1 MLKNKKII
9 VALTGSIAAY
19 KAAELVR
26 LIKKSEAEVRIIMTD
41 AAKEFITPITMQ
53 ALSGH
58 PIHSNLL
65 DTEAEAAMGHITLA
79 KWADA
84 IIVSP
89 CSANTLA
96 KISQGLGDDLL
107 TAVIL
112 ASEAKVF
119 LAPAMN
125 QQMWNAKITQENVV
139 KASLLGHKILGPG
152 EGEQACGDNG
162 SGRMLEP
169 EEIFAALEAF
179 SLSLLAGKK
188 VLITAGPT
196 QEPIDPVR
204 YLSNHSSGKMGYAL
218 AEAAEAAGASV
229 TLISGPVNL
238 RASSS
243 IEIINV
249 VTAKDMHTEVKKCIE
264 AADVFIGCAAV
275 SDYSPVTTEP
285 QKIKKNLHENLVLEL
300 EPNPDI
306 LKFVSENYSNK
317 IIIGFSA
324 ETENIEDFARKKLVA
339 KNLDFIV
346 ANDVSRNDIAF
357 NAAENEVL
365 IISKDKTKALP
376 KASKILVA
384 HQILNYIHQDS
395 LLH

>member
-1 MLKNKKII
+1 MLKNKNII

-53 ALSGH
+53 ALSGN

-65 DTEAEAAMGHITLA
+65 DMEAEAAMGHIELA

-84 IIVSP
+84 IVVSP

-96 KISQGLGDDLL
+96 KISQGLGSDLL

-125 QQMWNAKITQENVV
+125 QQMWNAQITQENVV
-139 KASLLGHKILGPG
+139 RASSLGHKILGPG
-152 EGEQACGDNG
+152 EGEQACGDIG

-179 SLSLLAGKK
+179 SLSLLGGKK

-229 TLISGPVNL
+229 TLVSGPVNL

-243 IEIINV
+243 IEVIDV
-249 VTAKDMHTEVKKCIE
+249 VTAKDMFAEVKRSIE
-264 AADVFIGCAAV
+264 AADIFIGCAAV
-275 SDYSPVTTEP
+275 ADYSPVNTHS
-285 QKIKKNLHENLVLEL
+285 QKIKKNLNENLLLEL

-317 IIIGFSA
+317 TIIGFSA
-324 ETENIEDFARKKLVA
+324 ETENVEDFAREKLVA

-365 IISKDKTKALP
+365 IISKDKTKALA

>member
-1 MLKNKKII
+1 MLKNKNII

-26 LIKKSEAEVRIIMTD
+26 LIKKSGAEVRIIMTD

-53 ALSGH
+53 ALSGN

-65 DTEAEAAMGHITLA
+65 DMEAEAAMGHIELA

-84 IIVSP
+84 IVVSP

-96 KISQGLGDDLL
+96 KISQGLGSDLL

-125 QQMWNAKITQENVV
+125 QQMWNAQITQENVV
-139 KASLLGHKILGPG
+139 RASSLGHKILGPG
-152 EGEQACGDNG
+152 EGEQACGDIG

-179 SLSLLAGKK
+179 SLSLLGGKK

-229 TLISGPVNL
+229 TLVSGPVNL

-243 IEIINV
+243 IEVIDV
-249 VTAKDMHTEVKKCIE
+249 VTAKDMFVEVKRSIE
-264 AADVFIGCAAV
+264 AADIFIGCAAV
-275 SDYSPVTTEP
+275 ADYSPVNTHS
-285 QKIKKNLHENLVLEL
+285 QKIKKNLNENLLLEL

-317 IIIGFSA
+317 TIIGFSA
-324 ETENIEDFARKKLVA
+324 ETENVEDFAREKLVA

-365 IISKDKTKALP
+365 IISKDKTKALA

>member
-1 MLKNKKII
+1 MLNNKNII
-9 VALTGSIAAY
+9 IALTGSIAAY

-26 LIKKSEAEVRIIMTD
+26 LIKKSNAEVRIIMTD

-53 ALSGH
+53 ALSGN

-65 DTEAEAAMGHITLA
+65 DTEAEAAMGHIELA

-84 IIVSP
+84 IIISP

-112 ASEAKVF
+112 ATKAKVF

-125 QQMWNAKITQENVV
+125 QQMWNAKITQENVAKV
-139 KASLLGHKILGPG
+139 SRHGHKILGPG

-162 SGRMLEP
+162 SGRMVEP
-169 EEIFAALEAF
+169 EEIFAELEAF
-179 SLSLLAGKK
+179 CLNLLAGKK

-218 AEAAEAAGASV
+218 AEAAQAAGASV
-229 TLISGPVNL
+229 TLVSGPVNL

-243 IEIINV
+243 INLINI
-249 VTAKDMHTEVKKCIE
+249 VTANEMLAEVKRFIE
-264 AADVFIGCAAV
+264 VSDIFIGCAAV
-275 SDYSPVTTEP
+275 ADYSPVSTSP
-285 QKIKKNLHENLVLEL
+285 QKIKKNLKDNLLLEL
-300 EPNPDI
+300 KPNPDI
-306 LKFVSENYSNK
+306 LKFVSENYSK
-317 IIIGFSA
+317 KTIVGFSA
-324 ETENIEDFARKKLVA
+324 ETENIEDFARQKLVA
-339 KNLDFIV
+339 KNLDFII

-357 NAAENEVL
+357 NADENEVL
-365 IISKDKTKALP
+365 IITRDKTKTLP
-376 KASKILVA
+376 KSSKILVA

-395 LLH
+395 ILH

>member
-1 MLKNKKII
+1 MLKNKNII
-9 VALTGSIAAY
+9 VAITGSIAAY

-26 LIKKSEAEVRIIMTD
+26 LIKKSGAEVRIIMTD

-53 ALSGH
+53 ALSGN

-65 DTEAEAAMGHITLA
+65 DMEAEAAMGHIELA

-84 IIVSP
+84 IVVSP

-96 KISQGLGDDLL
+96 KISQGLGSDLL

-125 QQMWNAKITQENVV
+125 QQMWNAQITQENVV
-139 KASLLGHKILGPG
+139 RASSLGHKILGPG
-152 EGEQACGDNG
+152 EGEQACGDIG

-179 SLSLLAGKK
+179 SLSLLGGKK

-229 TLISGPVNL
+229 TLVSGPVNL

-243 IEIINV
+243 IEVIDV
-249 VTAKDMHTEVKKCIE
+249 VTAKDMFAEVKRSIE
-264 AADVFIGCAAV
+264 AADIFIGCAAV
-275 SDYSPVTTEP
+275 ADYSPLNTHS
-285 QKIKKNLHENLVLEL
+285 QKIKKNLNENLLLEL

-317 IIIGFSA
+317 TIIGFSA
-324 ETENIEDFARKKLVA
+324 ETENVEDFAREKLVA

-365 IISKDKTKALP
+365 IISKDKTKALA

>member
-1 MLKNKKII
+1 MLKNKNII

-26 LIKKSEAEVRIIMTD
+26 LIKKSGAEVRIIMTD

-53 ALSGH
+53 ALSGN

-65 DTEAEAAMGHITLA
+65 DMEAEAAMGHIELA

-84 IIVSP
+84 IVVSP

-96 KISQGLGDDLL
+96 KISQGLGSDLL

-125 QQMWNAKITQENVV
+125 QQMWNAQITQENVV
-139 KASLLGHKILGPG
+139 RASSLGHKILGPG
-152 EGEQACGDNG
+152 EGEQACGDIG

-179 SLSLLAGKK
+179 SLSLLGGKK

-229 TLISGPVNL
+229 TLVSGPVNL

-243 IEIINV
+243 IEVIDV
-249 VTAKDMHTEVKKCIE
+249 VTAKDMFAEVKRSIE
-264 AADVFIGCAAV
+264 AADIFIGCAAV
-275 SDYSPVTTEP
+275 ADYSPVNTHS
-285 QKIKKNLHENLVLEL
+285 QKIKKNLNENLLLEL

-317 IIIGFSA
+317 TIIGFSA
-324 ETENIEDFARKKLVA
+324 ETENVEDFAREKLVA

-365 IISKDKTKALP
+365 IISKDKTKALA

>member
-1 MLKNKKII
+1 MLKNKNII
-9 VALTGSIAAY
+9 IALTGSIAAY

-26 LIKKSEAEVRIIMTD
+26 LVKKSNAEVRIIMTD

-53 ALSGH
+53 ALSGN

-65 DTEAEAAMGHITLA
+65 DTEAEAAMGHIELA

-112 ASEAKVF
+112 ATKAKVF

-125 QQMWNAKITQENVV
+125 QQMWNAKITQENVAKV
-139 KASLLGHKILGPG
+139 SRHGHKILGPG

-162 SGRMLEP
+162 SGRMVEP
-169 EEIFAALEAF
+169 EEIFAELEAF
-179 SLSLLAGKK
+179 CLNLLAGKK

-218 AEAAEAAGASV
+218 AEAAQAAGASV
-229 TLISGPVNL
+229 TLVSGPVNL

-243 IEIINV
+243 INLINV
-249 VTAKDMHTEVKKCIE
+249 VTANEMLAEVKRFIE
-264 AADVFIGCAAV
+264 VSDIFIGCAAV
-275 SDYSPVTTEP
+275 ADYSPLRTSP
-285 QKIKKNLHENLVLEL
+285 QKIKKNLKDNLLLEL
-300 EPNPDI
+300 KPNPDI
-306 LKFVSENYSNK
+306 LKFVSENYSK
-317 IIIGFSA
+317 KTIVGFSA
-324 ETENIEDFARKKLVA
+324 ETENIEDFARQKLVA
-339 KNLDFIV
+339 KNLDFII

-357 NAAENEVL
+357 NADENEVL
-365 IISKDKTKALP
+365 IISRDKTKTLR
-376 KASKILVA
+376 KASKTLVA

-395 LLH
+395 ILH

>member
-1 MLKNKKII
+1 MLKNKNII

-26 LIKKSEAEVRIIMTD
+26 LIKKSGAEVRIIMTD

-53 ALSGH
+53 ALSGN

-65 DTEAEAAMGHITLA
+65 DMEAEAAMGHIELA

-84 IIVSP
+84 IVVSP

-96 KISQGLGDDLL
+96 KISQGLGSDLL

-125 QQMWNAKITQENVV
+125 QQMWNAQITQENVV
-139 KASLLGHKILGPG
+139 RASSLGHKILGPG
-152 EGEQACGDNG
+152 EGEQACGDIG

-179 SLSLLAGKK
+179 SLSLLGGKK

-229 TLISGPVNL
+229 TLVSGPVNL

-243 IEIINV
+243 IEVIDV
-249 VTAKDMHTEVKKCIE
+249 VTAKDMFAEVKRSIE
-264 AADVFIGCAAV
+264 AADIFIGCAAV
-275 SDYSPVTTEP
+275 ADYSPLNTHS
-285 QKIKKNLHENLVLEL
+285 QKIKKNLNENLLLEL

-317 IIIGFSA
+317 TIIGFSA
-324 ETENIEDFARKKLVA
+324 ETENVEDFAREKLVA

-365 IISKDKTKALP
+365 IISKDKTKALA

>member
-1 MLKNKKII
+1 VLKNKNII

-53 ALSGH
+53 ALSGN

-65 DTEAEAAMGHITLA
+65 DTEAEAAMGHIELA
-79 KWADA
+79 KWADV
-84 IIVSP
+84 IVVSP

-96 KISQGLGDDLL
+96 KISQGLGSDLL

-125 QQMWNAKITQENVV
+125 QQMWNAQITQENVV
-139 KASLLGHKILGPG
+139 RASSLGHKILGPG
-152 EGEQACGDNG
+152 EGEQACGDIG

-169 EEIFAALEAF
+169 EEIFAALEAL
-179 SLSLLAGKK
+179 SLSLLEGKK

-229 TLISGPVNL
+229 TLVSGPVNL

-243 IEIINV
+243 IEVIDV
-249 VTAKDMHTEVKKCIE
+249 VTAKDMFAEVKRSIE
-264 AADVFIGCAAV
+264 AADIFIGCAAV
-275 SDYSPVTTEP
+275 ADYSPVNTHS
-285 QKIKKNLHENLVLEL
+285 QKIKKNLNENLLLEL

-317 IIIGFSA
+317 TIIGFSA
-324 ETENIEDFARKKLVA
+324 ETENVEDFAREKLVA

-365 IISKDKTKALP
+365 IISKDKTKALA

>member
-249 VTAKDMHTEVKKCIE
+249 VTAKDMHTEVKRCIE
-264 AADVFIGCAAV
+264 AADIFIGCAAV
-275 SDYSPVTTEP
+275 ADYSPVTSQP